1 MGPDLFA
8 DITLLLGFTVGAV
21 AVVGRMLR
29 GVESR
34 LREDL
39 KAQIASVREEN
50 ALGQARLESQI
61 GAVRAELG
69 DVEQRL
75 NGRIDGVRDEL
86 VQTRV
91 ALADRVA
98 RLEGRVFGDRLRGTG
113 TDVPRA

>member
-1 MGPDLFA
+1 MGTDLFA
-8 DITLLLGFTVGAV
+8 DITLLLGLTVAAIAV
-21 AVVGRMLR
+21 LGRLLR

-69 DVEQRL
+69 YVEQRL

-98 RLEGRVFGDRLRGTG
+98 RLEGRVFGDGLPGTG
-113 TDVPRA
+113 TDASRA

>member
-1 MGPDLFA
+1 MGPDFLA

-21 AVVGRMLR
+21 AVLGRLLR

-39 KAQIASVREEN
+39 KAQVASVREEN

-86 VQTRV
+86 VQTPV

-98 RLEGRVFGDRLRGTG
+98 RLEGRVFGDRLPGTG
-113 TDVPRA
+113 ADASRA

>member
-21 AVVGRMLR
+21 AVLGRMLR

-39 KAQIASVREEN
+39 KAQIACVREESTI
-50 ALGQARLESQI
+50 GRARLESQI
-61 GAVRAELG
+61 GTLRTELG
-69 DVEQRL
+69 EVEQRL
-75 NGRIDGVRDEL
+75 NGRIDGVHDEL

-98 RLEGRVFGDRLRGTG
+98 RLEGRVFGDRLPGTG
-113 TDVPRA
+113 IDVSRA

>member
-1 MGPDLFA
+1 MGTDLFA
-8 DITLLLGFTVGAV
+8 DITLLLGLTVAAIAV
-21 AVVGRMLR
+21 LGRLLR

-39 KAQIASVREEN
+39 KAQIESARDES
-50 ALGQARLESQI
+50 ALGRARLESQI
-61 GAVRAELG
+61 GALHTELG
-69 DVEQRL
+69 EVEQRL

-98 RLEGRVFGDRLRGTG
+98 RLEGRVFGDRLPGTG
-113 TDVPRA
+113 TDVSRA